1 MGGQRRHLQVFHPK
15 RIWNLQGKGHSFSCY
30 SSEKTRDSDYWNG
43 FSHYESGNNASL
55 KYSACMQTRGFFV
68 HMQHIFIFSGD
79 SMYWQSSWE
88 KAIFAV
94 FSMILILIFN
104 VWVVKKASKVEVE
117 ENCLDNVF
125 EEPCTIRLWCRMK
138 NQAVLCDS

>member
-1 MGGQRRHLQVFHPK
+1 
-15 RIWNLQGKGHSFSCY
+15 
-30 SSEKTRDSDYWNG
+30 
-43 FSHYESGNNASL
+43 
-55 KYSACMQTRGFFV
+55 
-68 HMQHIFIFSGD
+68 
-79 SMYWQSSWE
+79 MYWQSSWE

-125 EEPCTIRLWCRMK
+125 EEPCTIRL
-138 NQAVLCDS
+138 